1 MEVPVASTGG
11 PAFLNSSSRS
21 RSVARLPGVFTETH
35 KETKSPKTKITTTEI
50 QLERARQN
58 KARALA
64 RKRQRQHGKNA
75 SVPPATKKQREQG
88 EEFAG
93 AECGKVLSGKKGGDS
108 QQPPPQR
115 TGFGTGD
122 LGTAR
127 QLAKQLGLL
136 RKGGRA
142 KREEGETCA
151 APKLVRQTQ
160 AAPPAYKYSILLDFE
175 STCWEKVGSTLSD
188 KQALCRRRVR
198 ACVCAFTSACAIVG
212 TCCFHLYCC
221 SPQQLTPRPTTQT
234 PLIVHSVFIPTGR
247 YRR

>member
-1 MEVPVASTGG
+1 MEVPVASAGG
-11 PAFLNSSSRS
+11 PTCSNSSSRS

-35 KETKSPKTKITTTEI
+35 KETKSQTKITTTEI

-58 KARALA
+58 KARAQA